1 MNESLQKDRS
11 SSQPLHQHHLQHQ
24 YHDQYFGQLPAGGR
38 ERHSGGRVPG
48 GLPRA
53 GGAEAERVA
62 TTSQPTPM
70 SPSHKPLMISQPR
83 RTRLAGLTLHVC
95 RFRAEESAHAASRRE
110 RPQNAPRHRGRP
122 TPWAQGRDGFG
133 LTTFHKSHPSNSC
146 PTSALTHGPLCGP
159 GCRFLRCYGYR
170 RVFFHGHL
178 GTLEC

>member
-95 RFRAEESAHAASRRE
+95 RFCAEASLE
-110 RPQNAPRHRGRP
+110 
-122 TPWAQGRDGFG
+122 
-133 LTTFHKSHPSNSC
+133 C
-146 PTSALTHGPLCGP
+146 TSATHGINLNLANP
-159 GCRFLRCYGYR
+159 GGDVATKAVDRRRSISCRGVRQR
-170 RVFFHGHL
+170 SDER
-178 GTLEC
+178 